1 MNEERHSE
9 RDSQLSAMFDG
20 ELPGVECELL
30 ARRLTRDE
38 LLRAQWS
45 RFAMIG
51 AALRAERGVAL
62 HDRVAWRVQSLVAQ
76 ELSYGDGSYGD
87 GTNGDS
93 AVETAVTSTRTPAL
107 VPVDGS
113 RLSTAARWLRFAR
126 PVAGASI
133 AAGVAAMSIFWLQ
146 TQEPVDSGAGQMLA
160 ANPLPDSIV
169 LTPDTVGTQV
179 VLDTAAESRASN
191 GEPDRYV
198 TPAPSSSASIA
209 PPARLANYVVA
220 HSEYSGP
227 LSRRMALLGLVATDP
242 SDGTV
247 IVDEPTGQPAGQP
260 AGVTTTT
267 GADDA
272 R

>member
-1 MNEERHSE
+1 MSEERHNE

-20 ELPGVECELL
+20 ELPGAECELL

-45 RFAMIG
+45 RFSMIG

-62 HDRVAWRVQSLVAQ
+62 HDRVAWRVQSTVAL
-76 ELSYGDGSYGD
+76 EATYGDGSA
-87 GTNGDS
+87 DS
-93 AVETAVTSTRTPAL
+93 AANSRTAVI
-107 VPVDGS
+107 VP
-113 RLSTAARWLRFAR
+113 AARWLRFAR

-133 AAGVAAMSIFWLQ
+133 AAGVAAMSIFWLRTQDDSQ
-146 TQEPVDSGAGQMLA
+146 TLLA
-160 ANPLPDSIV
+160 ANPVTESTIV
-169 LTPDTVGTQV
+169 LQPDTSSAD
-179 VLDTAAESRASN
+179 LARATAPAVEERASN

-198 TPAPSSSASIA
+198 TPAPNSNASIV

-242 SDGTV
+242 SEVPAILDEESP
-247 IVDEPTGQPAGQP
+247 EPTAAG
-260 AGVTTTT
+260 AV
-267 GADDA
+267 DA
-272 R
+272 P